1 MNLESKELPESF
13 LVQVIWEWLTIRCQT
28 MLSPHPHASVTSLC
42 AETMQSGWWVLSVIS
57 WWKIF
62 LKWHTHEGSNELF
75 KHCFHCKVFK
85 IQGQRGVWL
94 FLHPSFY
101 FCLLSCVMWWAVQNL
116 LQTGHDRRTSAVIST
131 KNTVV
136 KEYYTLLMD

>member
-28 MLSPHPHASVTSLC
+28 MLSPHPHTSVTSLC

-62 LKWHTHEGSNELF
+62 LKWHAHEGSNELF
-75 KHCFHCKVFK
+75 KHCFLCKVFK
-85 IQGQRGVWL
+85 IQGQRGLWL
-94 FLHPSFY
+94 FLHPYFY
-101 FCLLSCVMWWAVQNL
+101 FCLCCSVSCSGLFKISSRLVMTEG
-116 LQTGHDRRTSAVIST
+116 QTVIST
-131 KNTVV
+131 KNKVV
-136 KEYYTLLMD
+136 NKYYTLLTC